1 MQTAATEKKERKTAW
16 VDPADL
22 AEERDRIIKGA
33 NQTAT
38 KAKKETS
45 TIRPKMPLPPAESEG
60 KYEVRFAQ
68 LLTEIMTGK
77 PTSARP
83 QLIKMPETVY
93 EPIALV
99 LSSTEQFYY
108 RTTPNHCP
116 CKGWFYSVE
125 RFGIGKCRHHALA
138 YPERAARNATE
149 IERIK
154 AEKKLAARA
163 RPKTKVPS
171 SPIDAIKA
179 ALQERGLKV
188 SGVRA
193 TACESVT
200 IRIPFKDTPTAE
212 DDRQE
217 DLILQTARR
226 AAPGARIVVSAM

>member
-1 MQTAATEKKERKTAW
+1 MNTNTERKRA
-16 VDPADL
+16 ARL
-22 AEERDRIIKGA
+22 ARK
-33 NQTAT
+33 Q
-38 KAKKETS
+38 KAKQEYEEWLKQQADGPATRAQEES
-45 TIRPKMPLPPAESEG
+45 ERIKLKMTLPPAESEG

-77 PTSARP
+77 PTSAKP

-125 RFGIGKCRHHALA
+125 RFGVGKCRHHTQAF
-138 YPERAARNATE
+138 PEQAAKNTAE

-154 AEKKLAARA
+154 PEKKGTAKPRTEAPA
-163 RPKTKVPS
+163 T
-171 SPIDAIKA
+171 PIDAIKA
-179 ALQERGLKV
+179 ALQDRGLKV

-193 TACESVT
+193 TACDSVT
-200 IRIPFKDTPTAE
+200 IKIPFKDFPTLE
-212 DDRQE
+212 DERQE
-217 DLILQTARR
+217 DLILQTARN
-226 AAPGARIVVSAM
+226 AAPGTRVSITAM

>member
-1 MQTAATEKKERKTAW
+1 MNTTTAQKRAER
-16 VDPADL
+16 L
-22 AEERDRIIKGA
+22 ARK
-33 NQTAT
+33 Q
-38 KAKKETS
+38 KAKQEYEEWLKQQATTARAQEETK
-45 TIRPKMPLPPAESEG
+45 IKAKMPLPPAESEG

-77 PTSARP
+77 PTSSKP

-125 RFGIGKCRHHALA
+125 RFGVGKCRHHTQAF
-138 YPERAARNATE
+138 PERATKNTTK

-154 AEKKLAARA
+154 AEKKETATPR
-163 RPKTKVPS
+163 TKASV

-179 ALQERGLKV
+179 ALQDRGLKV

-193 TACESVT
+193 TACDSVT
-200 IRIPFKDTPTAE
+200 IKIPFKDIHTAE
-212 DDRQE
+212 DERQE
-217 DLILQTARR
+217 DLILQTARN
-226 AAPGARIVVSAM
+226 AAPGTRVSITAM

>member
-1 MQTAATEKKERKTAW
+1 MNTTTEKKRAARLARKQKAEQEYKEWLKHQADGATTRAQEEVERIQ
-16 VDPADL
+16 L
-22 AEERDRIIKGA
+22 
-33 NQTAT
+33 
-38 KAKKETS
+38 
-45 TIRPKMPLPPAESEG
+45 KMPLPTAESEG

-77 PTSARP
+77 PTSAKP

-125 RFGIGKCRHHALA
+125 RFGVGKCKHHTKAF
-138 YPERAARNATE
+138 PEQATKNNAE

-154 AEKKLAARA
+154 AEKKGTAKPR
-163 RPKTKVPS
+163 TKAFV
-171 SPIDAIKA
+171 SPIDSIKA
-179 ALQERGLKV
+179 ALQDRGLEV

-193 TACESVT
+193 TACDSVT
-200 IRIPFKDTPTAE
+200 IKIPFKDFPTAE
-212 DDRQE
+212 DERQE
-217 DLILQTARR
+217 DLILQTARN
-226 AAPGARIVVSAM
+226 AAPGTRVSITAM

>member
-1 MQTAATEKKERKTAW
+1 MYTTIEQKRAARLARKRKAEQEYKEW
-16 VDPADL
+16 L
-22 AEERDRIIKGA
+22 A
-33 NQTAT
+33 NQADGAT
-38 KAKKETS
+38 TKEQSKAERFKAKK
-45 TIRPKMPLPPAESEG
+45 PLPPAESEG

-77 PTSARP
+77 PTNAKP

-116 CKGWFYSVE
+116 CEGWFYSVE
-125 RFGIGKCRHHALA
+125 RFGKGKCRHHTLA
-138 YPERAARNATE
+138 YPEQAARNATE

-154 AEKKLAARA
+154 AEKKEAGRV
-163 RPKTKVPS
+163 REKTKALA

-193 TACESVT
+193 NACDSVT
-200 IRIPFKDTPTAE
+200 IRIPFRDTPTAE
-212 DDRQE
+212 DERQE